1 MPQPIH
7 HIHIITNLE
16 IQIIFA
22 VMYLLLSL
30 IVCCVFHL
38 NSGLNQGFSYLLA
51 NRMMKC
57 TNNVHSCMTEQQ
69 GDDKSNDYLYI
80 LKLKLSK
87 AGQAG
92 LLSYGFL
99 NFLYYSLATLL
110 TIRFA
115 KFEISSVSNLP
126 IKQKFFS
133 VSSQLSK
140 IVLMVWVGSQV
151 TKIGR
156 LILAILFAPTADKA
170 LNTIQRQFSL
180 KSRNQTFWILVAG
193 ILIGTMAFYASIVVI
208 LSLRLI

>member
-1 MPQPIH
+1 
-7 HIHIITNLE
+7 
-16 IQIIFA
+16 
-22 VMYLLLSL
+22 MYLLLSL

-38 NSGLNQGFSYLLA
+38 NCGLNQGFSYLLA

-57 TNNVHSCMTEQQ
+57 TNNVRLCMTREIEQQ